1 MRAVAVYPS
10 KKKVSLVT
18 DHPEPALQS
27 PAGVKLKMLEVGI
40 CGTDREICT
49 FEYGEAPP
57 QSPYLVL
64 GHESFAEV
72 VEVGSGVQKIKPGD
86 LAVLSV
92 RRPCPEMC
100 PACQVGRQ
108 DFCYTGNF
116 QERGINK
123 LHGYMTELVVEDQQ
137 YVYVVPKELREIGV
151 LTEPLTITEKAFD
164 QLATFRG
171 RMPWHDQISNS
182 NTRNALILGAGPVG
196 LLAAMK
202 MVVEGFNT
210 YVYSLGKGDAAKE
223 KIMQEIGV
231 TFVPAEDVK
240 NSDVLSHCGGHVDV
254 VIEALGAAAVS
265 FQVLRSLE
273 QNAIFVFTGVPGRK
287 APIPFDLTDLMK
299 EMVLKNQLVFGTVNA
314 GPNHFRSSIA
324 DLERFNLK
332 FPQAVRDLITAR
344 ISLEHYAGLINQ
356 PAGIKNVIQVN

>member
-1 MRAVAVYPS
+1 MRAVAVFPS
-10 KKKVSLVT
+10 EKKVSLIT
-18 DHPEPALQS
+18 DHPEPALEAPTS
-27 PAGVKLKMLEVGI
+27 VKLKVLEVGV

-57 QSPYLVL
+57 AFPYLVL
-64 GHESFAEV
+64 GHESLAEV
-72 VEVGSGVQKIKPGD
+72 IEVGSGVQRIKPGD

-108 DFCYTGNF
+108 DFCYTGHF
-116 QERGINK
+116 KERGINK

-137 YVYVVPKELREIGV
+137 YVYVVPKELRDIAV

-164 QLATFRG
+164 QLSTIRA
-171 RMPWHDQISNS
+171 RMPWYDQLSNS
-182 NTRNALILGAGPVG
+182 NIRNALILGAGPVG

-210 YVYSLGKGDAAKE
+210 YIYSLGKGDVAKD
-223 KIMQEIGV
+223 KIIKGIGA
-231 TFVPAEDVK
+231 TFIAAEDVK
-240 NSDVLSHCGGHVDV
+240 ACDVLQHCGCQVDV

-265 FQVLRSLE
+265 FEVLRALE

-287 APIPFDLTDLMK
+287 GPIPFDLTDLMK
-299 EMVLKNQLVFGTVNA
+299 ELVLKNQLVFGTVNA

-324 DLERFNLK
+324 DLERFSLK
-332 FPQAVRDLITAR
+332 FPEAVRDLITAR
-344 ISLEHYAGLINQ
+344 IPMEDYTGPIDK
-356 PAGIKNVIQVN
+356 PVGIKNVLRVN

>member
-10 KKKVSLVT
+10 DKRVSLVN
-18 DHPEPALQS
+18 DHPEPALES
-27 PAGVKLKMLEVGI
+27 PTGVKLKMLEVGI
-40 CGTDREICT
+40 CGTDREICS

-57 QSPYLVL
+57 RFPYLVL

-72 VEVGSGVQKIKPGD
+72 VEVGSGVQKIKPGN

-116 QERGINK
+116 KERGINK
-123 LHGYMTELVVEDQQ
+123 LHGYMTELIVEDQQ
-137 YVYVVPKELREIGV
+137 YVYVVPNELREIGV

-164 QLATFRG
+164 QLATIRA
-171 RMPWHDQISNS
+171 RMPWHEQISNS
-182 NTRNALILGAGPVG
+182 TTRNALILGAGPVG

-202 MVVEGFNT
+202 MIVEGFTT

-223 KIMQEIGV
+223 RIMKEIGAQ
-231 TFVPAEDVK
+231 FVAAEDVK
-240 NSDVLSHCGGHVDV
+240 APDVLEHCGGHVDV

-265 FQVLRSLE
+265 FEVLRSLQ
-273 QNAIFVFTGVPGRK
+273 QNAMFVFTGVPGRK

-314 GPNHFRSSIA
+314 GPNHFRSSIS
-324 DLERFNLK
+324 DLERFNHK

-344 ISLEHYAGLINQ
+344 ISLDQYAAPIDN
-356 PAGIKNVIQVN
+356 PVGIKNVIQVN